1 MNMYEELLK
10 LLEESIDELA
20 QKGEEGFEPILI
32 KLAKGITSLA
42 KRQYA
47 PDTGGEINND

>member
-1 MNMYEELLK
+1 MYHELLT

-20 QKGEEGFEPILI
+20 QKGDEGFEPVLI
-32 KLAKGITSLA
+32 KLAKGINSLA

-47 PDTGGEINND
+47 PDPDAPNAPDDL